1 MQDYIVSCCS
11 TVDLTQ
17 ERVDA
22 LGLPVLNYIYTLDG
36 KPMKDD
42 FGQTLSMKDFYQ
54 AMRDGADTATS
65 ANSVGAYEEFF
76 RTQLAGGKDLLHV
89 AMSSGI
95 SGSYQAACIAA
106 ETIRE
111 EFPNQKLLVADSL
124 AIASGYGLFMEEILD
139 KKKEGLSIEEL
150 FNWIEGVKKKV
161 QHLFFS
167 TDLTFYV
174 KGGRVS
180 KVSGVIG
187 GIFEI
192 CPLLHVD
199 GEGKLVP
206 LERVRTKRKVRERI
220 VTRMGELAEN
230 RHDYTGRVL
239 ISHSDC
245 LEDAEVVRD
254 LIFAQFPGVKKID
267 IYDIGTTIG
276 CHTGPG
282 TVALFFMGDE
292 R

>member
-1 MQDYIVSCCS
+1 MKDYIVSCCS

-17 ERVDA
+17 EKVDE
-22 LGLPVLNYIYTLDG
+22 LGLPILNYIYTMDG

-42 FGQTLSMKDFYQ
+42 FGQTLPMKDFYQ

-76 RTQLAGGKDLLHV
+76 RAQLAGGKDLLHV

-106 ETIRE
+106 ETVRE
-111 EFPNQKLLVADSL
+111 EFPGQKLLVADSL
-124 AIASGYGLFMEEILD
+124 AVASGYGLFMEEIVD
-139 KKKEGLSIEEL
+139 KKKEGLGIDEL
-150 FNWIEGVKKKV
+150 FAWIEGTKKNV

-167 TDLTFYV
+167 TDLTFFI

-199 GEGKLVP
+199 GDGKLVA

-220 VTRMGELAEN
+220 VTRMGELAKD
-230 RHDYTGRVL
+230 RQDYTGRVI

-245 LEDAEVVRD
+245 LEDAETVRN
-254 LIFAQFPGVKKID
+254 LIFDQFHGVKKVD